1 MLKTV
6 NTEKA
11 LVTAAWPYLNVT
23 PHLGNLVSSF
33 LSADVVARYYRLKG
47 EDTVM
52 VSGSDEHGTPIEVEA
67 VRLGILPKE
76 LTDRN
81 HAKVVDLIKR
91 WGISFDNYTRT
102 ENPLHKEFVRD
113 HLLKIYKNG
122 YIFEQETEMLYCEH
136 CGRFLPDRFV
146 EGKCP
151 HCGAEKA
158 RGDQC
163 DSCGRLLETT
173 QLIEPYCVICKG
185 KPIERKTKHWY
196 FDLPK
201 LSQKIGEYLSKNEQL
216 ASNAKNFSLNLV
228 KEGLKPRAVT
238 RDVARGVEWGI
249 PAPFPGAEGK
259 TIYVWVEAVLGYVSA
274 TIQYFK
280 NNGEPDKWKEFWFNK
295 EAKTLY
301 FIGKDNIPFHTII
314 LPALLIASGE
324 DYNLP
329 WNVAAT
335 EFLQFKGEKASKSQR
350 IGIFID
356 EALELFPADYWRYF
370 LISTRPETKD
380 LNFSWE
386 LFTDKVNADL
396 NDTFGNFVHRTLTF
410 INTQFNGEIPKP
422 ESLDKDA
429 KQVLDTLKEKV
440 EKVAREIED
449 CKLQSAANTLMSISR
464 IGNQYLN
471 EKEPWNLIKKDRAK
485 TASVFYVAV
494 QIVKSLAIVS
504 VPFIPFAAE
513 EIYSTLGLLGSVHS
527 QKWTEALNP
536 LPANHKIA
544 KSKPLFHK
552 IDTDE
557 KKLDK
562 MLAVAR
568 ERLTKAD

>member
-1 MLKTV
+1 MKTV

-102 ENPLHKEFVRD
+102 ENPVHKEFVRD
-113 HLLKIYKNG
+113 HLLKIYRNG

-201 LSQKIGEYLSKNEQL
+201 LSQQLGEYLSKNEQL

-335 EFLQFKGEKASKSQR
+335 EFLQFKGERASKSRR

-410 INTQFNGEIPKP
+410 INTQFNGEIPEP

-440 EKVAREIED
+440 EIVAREIED
-449 CKLQSAANTLMSISR
+449 CKLQSAANTVMSISR

-485 TASVFYVAV
+485 AASVFYVAV
-494 QIVKSLAIVS
+494 QIVRSLAIVS
-504 VPFIPFAAE
+504 APFIPFAAE
-513 EIYSTLGLLGSVHS
+513 EMWNTLNLPESVHS

-536 LPANHKIA
+536 LPANHKIG

-557 KKLDK
+557 KKLDE
-562 MLAVAR
+562 MLASAR
-568 ERLTKAD
+568 ARLTKAN

>member
-1 MLKTV
+1 MKTV
-6 NTEKA
+6 NAEKA

-102 ENPLHKEFVRD
+102 ENPVHKEFVRD
-113 HLLKIYKNG
+113 HLLKIYRNG

-201 LSQKIGEYLSKNEQL
+201 LSQQLGEYLSKNEQL

-335 EFLQFKGEKASKSQR
+335 EFLQFKGERASKSRR

-410 INTQFNGEIPKP
+410 INTQFNGEIPEP

-440 EKVAREIED
+440 EIVAREIED
-449 CKLQSAANTLMSISR
+449 CKLQSAANTVMSISR

-485 TASVFYVAV
+485 AASVFYVAV
-494 QIVKSLAIVS
+494 QIVRSLAIVS
-504 VPFIPFAAE
+504 APFIPFAAE
-513 EIYSTLGLLGSVHS
+513 EMWNTLNLPESVHS

-536 LPANHKIA
+536 LPANHKIG

-557 KKLDK
+557 KKLDE
-562 MLAVAR
+562 MLASAR
-568 ERLTKAD
+568 ARLTKAN